1 METGS
6 VFKPII
12 YSLIGLLGL
21 SIIITPYIS
30 YDEAY
35 FVDKE
40 YYITMVDSIEEGY
53 EPYISDL
60 ITAERNQLA
69 LLKKKE
75 YYASVKPISDSLQ
88 IELNNVSGRKDS
100 LKLKKIN
107 EAIKLL
113 EQKTFASN
121 QKIENQFSLKQM
133 PKKELTNKIKSI
145 KDTLSLKDYVVIV
158 ANQIRNPNQLS
169 NIPSINNEQIVIKK
183 VNQQD
188 KGGYLLFGL
197 ILIGL
202 VIFMNLMDRKIIPLH
217 LPVFK
222 FGIRVALGLISGFI
236 GIRIYFTLANDIKFE
251 EIYELREKV
260 VREKLM
266 QIKNL
271 QVEYLS
277 VNQKYSDSWDSLI
290 NFAKNDSAQIVRYL
304 VDKNDTAA
312 VNNAL
317 RKNLPIRDTA
327 YIPID
332 IKIFGESHGIN
343 IDSISYIPFTKKQ
356 FSLKTN
362 KARNANNRDVFYI
375 EVKAKTKDFV
385 EMLKIYPENFDEEK
399 FIQFGSLAEP
409 TTEGNW

>member
-21 SIIITPYIS
+21 SVIITPYIS

-35 FVDKE
+35 FVDKD

-121 QKIENQFSLKQM
+121 QKIENQFSLKKM
-133 PKKELTNKIKSI
+133 PKKELTDKIKSI

-202 VIFMNLMDRKIIPLH
+202 VIFMDLMDRKIIPLH

-222 FGIRVALGLISGFI
+222 YGIRVALGLISGFI

-251 EIYELREKV
+251 ETYELREKV

>member
-21 SIIITPYIS
+21 SVIITPYIS

-35 FVDKE
+35 FVEKD
-40 YYITMVDSIEEGY
+40 YYITMVDSIEAGY

-75 YYASVKPISDSLQ
+75 YYNSVKPISDSLQ
-88 IELNNVSGRKDS
+88 VELNKVSTGKDS
-100 LKLKKIN
+100 LKLEKIN
-107 EAIKLL
+107 EAIRLL

-121 QKIENQFSLKQM
+121 KKIETQFSLKKM
-133 PKKELTNKIKSI
+133 PKKELAGKIKSI
-145 KDTLSLKDYVVIV
+145 KDTLSLEDYVVIV

-183 VNQQD
+183 VNKQD

-202 VIFMNLMDRKIIPLH
+202 VIFMALMDRKIIPLH

-222 FGIRVALGLISGFI
+222 YGIRVALGIITGFI
-236 GIRIYFTLANDIKFE
+236 GVRVYFTLANDIKFE
-251 EIYELREKV
+251 ETYELREKV

-277 VNQKYSDSWDSLI
+277 VNQKYTNSWDSLI

-312 VNNAL
+312 VNNAI
-317 RKNLPIRDTA
+317 RNNLPIRDTT

-362 KARNANNRDVFYI
+362 KAKNANNRDVFYI
-375 EVKAKTKDFV
+375 EVKAKTKEFV

>member
-21 SIIITPYIS
+21 SVIITPYIS

-35 FVDKE
+35 FVEKD
-40 YYITMVDSIEEGY
+40 YYITMVDSIEAGY

-75 YYASVKPISDSLQ
+75 YYNSVKPISDSLQ
-88 IELNNVSGRKDS
+88 VELNKVSTGKDS
-100 LKLKKIN
+100 LKLEKIN
-107 EAIKLL
+107 EAIRLL

-121 QKIENQFSLKQM
+121 KKIETQFSLKKM
-133 PKKELTNKIKSI
+133 PKKELAGKIKSI
-145 KDTLSLKDYVVIV
+145 KDTLSLEDYVVIV

-183 VNQQD
+183 VNKQD

-202 VIFMNLMDRKIIPLH
+202 VIFMALMDRKIIPLH

-222 FGIRVALGLISGFI
+222 YGIRVALGIITGFI
-236 GIRIYFTLANDIKFE
+236 GVRVYFTLANDIKFE
-251 EIYELREKV
+251 ETYELREKV

-362 KARNANNRDVFYI
+362 KAKNANNRDVFYI
-375 EVKAKTKDFV
+375 EVKAKTKEFV

>member
-21 SIIITPYIS
+21 SVIITPYIS

-35 FVDKE
+35 FVEKD
-40 YYITMVDSIEEGY
+40 YYITMVDSIEAGY

-75 YYASVKPISDSLQ
+75 YYNSVKPISDSLQ
-88 IELNNVSGRKDS
+88 VELNKVSTGKDS
-100 LKLKKIN
+100 LKLEKIN
-107 EAIKLL
+107 KAIRLL

-121 QKIENQFSLKQM
+121 KKIETQFSLQKM
-133 PKKELTNKIKSI
+133 PKKELAGKIKSI
-145 KDTLSLKDYVVIV
+145 KDTLSLEDYVVIV

-169 NIPSINNEQIVIKK
+169 NIPSINNEQIVTKK

-202 VIFMNLMDRKIIPLH
+202 VIFMALMDRKIIPLH

-222 FGIRVALGLISGFI
+222 YGIRVALGIITGFI
-236 GIRIYFTLANDIKFE
+236 GVRVYFTLANDIKFE
-251 EIYELREKV
+251 ETYELREKV

-277 VNQKYSDSWDSLI
+277 VNQKYTNSWDSLI

-312 VNNAL
+312 VNNAI
-317 RKNLPIRDTA
+317 RNNLPIRDTT

-362 KARNANNRDVFYI
+362 KAKNANNRDVFYI
-375 EVKAKTKDFV
+375 EVKAKTKEFV